1 MKFEFSLNFSRIT
14 SVCLRNEESTFFF
27 RLIFSSVSFHF
38 ARFRYVALFIAIIHV
53 QNKYQVK
60 DNKKIKN
67 EKEKKKKEDGEFNV
81 HALLIMAKI
90 SKKYKI
96 KNREILGNVSVID
109 QIYIYIYIY

>member
-1 MKFEFSLNFSRIT
+1 MPVYEMKKAR
-14 SVCLRNEESTFFF
+14 FFF

-67 EKEKKKKEDGEFNV
+67 EKKRRKKRMENLTFTR
-81 HALLIMAKI
+81 
-90 SKKYKI
+90 Y
-96 KNREILGNVSVID
+96 
-109 QIYIYIYIY
+109 